1 MSISLNFRKVER
13 KRHLES
19 WRRLCILD
27 EGISKPPLQMPA
39 GQACGLLSYRWNP
52 SGVARP
58 GWEGLPVWNRSRRCR
73 WGGGT
78 WVSTSWLPGY
88 IRGSPRSK
96 VATSIGA
103 LTSPPAPSDS
113 FACIFCVAYTNFL
126 CVCSLDNHKRLGMP
140 HLYDIII
147 DNFLF
152 YHMPNFSTTI
162 FLSPNHFFISWP
174 NPHERDSNAIQWK
187 KGRVK
192 IWKCD
197 LLEMHIWKDIHPQS
211 IRRQTKGACP
221 MQWGSFPHPAMT
233 CVPVQRYSIT
243 MQCIGKIPIILTH
256 QFSEKML
263 RRVIAGTTLLGTSF
277 WFRWVII
284 K

>member
-1 MSISLNFRKVER
+1 MPPWDRRGSASLSCPGSYPNGNLYEQKSNHFRDLGTQSLLNLMSISLNFRKVER

-52 SGVARP
+52 SGVARH

-113 FACIFCVAYTNFL
+113 FACIFCVA
-126 CVCSLDNHKRLGMP
+126 
-140 HLYDIII
+140 
-147 DNFLF
+147 
-152 YHMPNFSTTI
+152 
-162 FLSPNHFFISWP
+162 
-174 NPHERDSNAIQWK
+174 
-187 KGRVK
+187 
-192 IWKCD
+192 
-197 LLEMHIWKDIHPQS
+197 
-211 IRRQTKGACP
+211 
-221 MQWGSFPHPAMT
+221 
-233 CVPVQRYSIT
+233 
-243 MQCIGKIPIILTH
+243 
-256 QFSEKML
+256 
-263 RRVIAGTTLLGTSF
+263 
-277 WFRWVII
+277 
-284 K
+284 